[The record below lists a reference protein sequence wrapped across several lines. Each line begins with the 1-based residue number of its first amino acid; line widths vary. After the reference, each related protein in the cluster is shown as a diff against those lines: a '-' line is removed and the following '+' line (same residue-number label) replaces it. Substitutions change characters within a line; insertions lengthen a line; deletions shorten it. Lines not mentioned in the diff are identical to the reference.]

1 MNHSTPFSTF
11 TKKTLKLYKLVGL
24 LIALI
29 LVVFGIILILSNSKK
44 TVIPN
49 NIRSEV
55 NFPIFYPSG
64 LKNAVIDQSSLKYD
78 SKQKYVNY
86 LVNYNK
92 FKLTFSEQATPN
104 TFTVDPSIYTEFTQK
119 FNIYGSF
126 SSVNGNVNLGQ
137 PAHTA
142 YEVAIM
148 NSSGT
153 LLFIRTDNGYMDES
167 NWRLLF
173 NNLAY
178 VRPD

>member
-1 MNHSTPFSTF
+1 M
-11 TKKTLKLYKLVGL
+11 LKSVSF
-24 LIALI
+24 
-29 LVVFGIILILSNSKK
+29 LVVLAVIAVGFIFIFLNGKKPIIPA
-44 TVIPN
+44 T
-49 NIRSEV
+49 IRSEV

-64 LKNAVIDQSSLKYD
+64 LKGAAIESSSFKYD
-78 SKQKYVNY
+78 PKQKYVNY
-86 LVNYNK
+86 FVNFNK

-104 TFTVDPSIYTEFTQK
+104 TFSVDPSIYNEFTQK

-126 SSVNGNVNLGQ
+126 SSINGTVNLGQ
-137 PAHTA
+137 PPHTK

-173 NNLAY
+173 NNLSF
-178 VRPD
+178 VRPN